1 MNGKSLDDMTDEERW
16 RLFPII
22 LSNHQSSWKKSFLDE
37 KIVLEPIIGSAN
49 IVRINHIGSTAVPGL
64 IAKPTVDILLE
75 IAEETDIPG
84 LVSRMQEAGYRCI
97 PQDDKPAPGLMFTK
111 GYTEAGFKGQ
121 VFHIHVRYKGDWD
134 EPYFRDYLVTHPEA
148 AVEYGQ
154 LKQDLAVKYKYN
166 RDAYTE
172 GKTAFIKRITNL
184 AKTGVSNP

>member
-22 LSNHQSSWKKSFLDE
+22 LSNHQTSWEKCFLDE
-37 KIVLEPIIGSAN
+37 RTVLEPIIGSAN

-75 IAEETDIPG
+75 ITEETDIPG
-84 LVSRMQEAGYRCI
+84 LVSRMQEVGYRCV

-121 VFHIHVRYKGDWD
+121 VYHIHVRYKGDWD
-134 EPYFRDYLVTHPEA
+134 EPHFREYLLTHPEA

-154 LKQDLAVKYKYN
+154 LKQDLAVKYKYH
-166 RDAYTE
+166 RDAYTA

-184 AKTGVSNP
+184 AKKRHSNP